1 MIKAKKGD
9 TLLVKLKNN
18 LSEPTMIHW
27 HGIKLPAS
35 MDGTGEVQKPIEPG
49 EEFTYQFELPD
60 AGSFWYHS
68 HHNETVQMERGMYGA
83 IIVADESDPVVDEEK
98 VFLIDDMKLSANFE
112 FTKPSWALPRLIE
125 KHDGRQGDTL
135 LINGKVD
142 SLLHMHAG
150 QVERWRLI
158 NASSARY
165 FKLYL
170 GGKEFK
176 IIGTD
181 GGLIERPIALT
192 EALITPGERIDI
204 IVGPFLRGEFIPIES
219 LSYNRV
225 TFLKPKKETFARVE
239 VLDAKPSIA
248 DIPSFLRLIEPLA
261 PQEAAVNRKVKLSV
275 GPSLKN
281 GMNFLID
288 NDLHVVDKPVKV
300 GELQVWELDNVSLMD
315 HPFHLHGFFFQVL
328 EINGKAPAYKA
339 WKDTINLTPRTKV
352 KIAWMPDNRP
362 GKWMYHCHILEH
374 HAAGM
379 MASFEVID
387 AAKPYV
393 PSPNACHSH

>member
-1 MIKAKKGD
+1 
-9 TLLVKLKNN
+9 
-18 LSEPTMIHW
+18 
-27 HGIKLPAS
+27 
-35 MDGTGEVQKPIEPG
+35 
-49 EEFTYQFELPD
+49 
-60 AGSFWYHS
+60 
-68 HHNETVQMERGMYGA
+68 
-83 IIVADESDPVVDEEK
+83 
-98 VFLIDDMKLSANFE
+98 
-112 FTKPSWALPRLIE
+112 
-125 KHDGRQGDTL
+125 
-135 LINGKVD
+135 
-142 SLLHMHAG
+142 MHAG

-165 FKLYL
+165 FKLSL

-204 IVGPFLRGEFIPIES
+204 IVGPFLNGEIIPIES

-239 VLDAKPSIA
+239 VLDAQPSIA